1 MTNLEELSQLSYA
14 CRRLWRP
21 VGSERREQRP
31 RTQCEVSYVL
41 GRLNLRTCSQKAT
54 PSSDPFTSS
63 ITMENMHLRTEISF
77 DFALITE
84 VYSRKTRHGDR
95 GIGMVSMDTLKGYWS
110 RPSERQT
117 PPVKIKGERKQ
128 VAILRGLTFVTR
140 KWTGHLTVIGAVTAL
155 QSLRN
160 RPMGIGRLRLP
171 RSACFM
177 IRAPPRDHAATN
189 WSVTKS
195 MVDNKRHLIVCSLVV

>member
-1 MTNLEELSQLSYA
+1 MTNLEELSQLPYA

-31 RTQCEVSYVL
+31 RPQCEVSYVL
-41 GRLNLRTCSQKAT
+41 GRLNLRTCLQKAT

-128 VAILRGLTFVTR
+128 VERAQQRGCVEAFKKDVAMHSPLLTQLMWEIAI
-140 KWTGHLTVIGAVTAL
+140 
-155 QSLRN
+155 Q
-160 RPMGIGRLRLP
+160 
-171 RSACFM
+171 
-177 IRAPPRDHAATN
+177 
-189 WSVTKS
+189 
-195 MVDNKRHLIVCSLVV
+195 